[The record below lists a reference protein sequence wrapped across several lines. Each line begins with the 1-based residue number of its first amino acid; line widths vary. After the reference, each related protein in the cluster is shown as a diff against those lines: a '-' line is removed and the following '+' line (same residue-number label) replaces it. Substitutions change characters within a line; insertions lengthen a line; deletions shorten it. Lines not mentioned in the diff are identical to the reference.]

1 MKSFLSIAIDGG
13 AGSGKSTT
21 ASMLSTRLNFMHVD
35 TGSHYR
41 SIAAILLEDKVDL
54 NQTGIKEN
62 LDKLKLNSSVSGLKS
77 SLTINNMLIPT
88 TILRSE
94 SVNKS
99 VSQIASIPC
108 VRDLLFKYQRSQI
121 TLAQKHDFNGLVMEG
136 RDIGSVILPDADLK
150 IYLHASDSIREQRRS
165 IDGEKDQILKRD
177 LIDSSRKVAPLVKSE
192 GSFLIN
198 TGELSINEV
207 FNEISSLISKL

>member
-1 MKSFLSIAIDGG
+1 MKSFITIAIDGG

-21 ASMLSTRLNFMHVD
+21 ASTLSTRLNFMHVD

-41 SIAAILLEDKVDL
+41 AIASMLLEDQVEL
-54 NQTGIKEN
+54 NETDIKAN
-62 LDKLKLNSSVSGLKS
+62 LNKFNLNSSLAGLKS
-77 SLTINNMLIPT
+77 SLTINDKLIST

-94 SVNKS
+94 SVNNS

-121 TLAQKHDFNGLVMEG
+121 LLAERHKFNGLVMEG

-165 IDGEKDQILKRD
+165 IDGERDQILKRD

-207 FNEISSLISKL
+207 FTEISSLISEL